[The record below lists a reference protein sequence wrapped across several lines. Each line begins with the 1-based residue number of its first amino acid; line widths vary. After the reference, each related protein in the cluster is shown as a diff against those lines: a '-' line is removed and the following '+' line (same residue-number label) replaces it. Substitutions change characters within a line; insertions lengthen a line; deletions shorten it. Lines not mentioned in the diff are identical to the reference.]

1 MLKLAL
7 IFLIGF
13 LIGAII
19 GLVISL
25 NKSPKRV
32 GNLRMDHS
40 DPDSPYLFL
49 ELEEN
54 MDDLL
59 KQKEVALRVRVEDY
73 ISQK

>member
-1 MLKLAL
+1 MELAFVFIVGVL
-7 IFLIGF
+7 
-13 LIGAII
+13 A
-19 GLVISL
+19 GLVSGWIL
-25 NKSPKRV
+25 SPKRV

-59 KQKEVALRVRVEDY
+59 KQKEVILRIRVEDY